1 MNVDEM
7 NKFNSIVAESMTVFY
22 KIIKDY
28 KFIDHVDTSDYGDY
42 NYLDTYQFL
51 NTPYRL
57 YFQIELINENE
68 GENID
73 LIFSI
78 ETNVDPDL
86 RDYSQFSNI
95 DEGTMVYEL
104 KLKDFLLDGSSIDD
118 ELNNFCVE
126 SAKSAHDFLRN
137 HLKLLLSQVDNEL
150 GNDSFNKNNHE
161 WLVDWL
167 SFENVFSFADLK
179 YEEIIH
185 LLSFLNDDELSM
197 KYIPQNVKDIFI
209 F

>member
-1 MNVDEM
+1 MNADEM
-7 NKFNSIVAESMTVFY
+7 NKFNSIVVESLHGFY
-22 KIIKDY
+22 NIVRDY
-28 KFIDHVDTSDYGDY
+28 EFIDHLDTSDDGAF
-42 NYLDTYQFL
+42 NHWDTYHFIS
-51 NTPYRL
+51 TPYRL
-57 YFQIELINENE
+57 YFQVELIEE
-68 GENID
+68 DAGEDAD

-95 DEGTMVYEL
+95 DGGTMVYEL

-137 HLKLLLSQVDNEL
+137 HLKLLLTQVDNEL

-167 SFENVFSFADLK
+167 SFENMFSFADLK